1 MVTGSA
7 RSPITMASFGGAAT
21 APEAKTTARITR
33 DSVAT
38 RRIVMGGLLWPVIL
52 PQASVWRNPA
62 GMYGWCACA
71 VPSPPEGERVAVRA
85 DTLASS
91 GEARAEM
98 MRGSEVI
105 GNGLGTAH
113 RVVLVIALLALL
125 TTPTA
130 AQPQAELRVAIPWTP
145 ENLDPTMNLSSF
157 RAMVGVSIFDSLV
170 GRDAENRIVPQL
182 AESWRFV
189 DDVTLQLKLRKGVV
203 FHDGEPFNAEA
214 VRFTFQRVLDLEQ
227 KSPNRA
233 TVAEIARVDV
243 VDDYTVNL
251 ITRQPYAPLVNR
263 LIDFATVPP
272 KYVAEKGNQGIALKP
287 VGTGPYRFVE
297 LIKDDRMVV
306 EAFDRHWRGA
316 PKIKRIIYKPI
327 PEPFTRAAALRNNEV
342 DLVTTMPPSLA
353 RELEKAPGIR
363 VQRVPSTWIIYLGL
377 NALKKPLSD
386 VRVRQALNY
395 ATDVDAIVKNVL
407 EGNGRRLEGPLTPQ
421 MFGYD
426 GSVKGYSP
434 DPARARR
441 LLAEAGYPDGLEIVL
456 DSPAGRYQGDKE
468 IAEALGGQWQRA
480 GFKPKVQV
488 AEWGAYFKRYLGKQF
503 QDAYM
508 LGLGGAMQ
516 DADELYNLVSSKGR
530 GLYYKN
536 ERVDALFDLGR
547 STMDAA
553 KRRQVYRDLQRAMIE
568 DATWVFLLQQV
579 DIYASRDRLAWTPRP
594 DQWMPLQD
602 ATLK

>member
-1 MVTGSA
+1 VRRGVPGVVMVA
-7 RSPITMASFGGAAT
+7 
-21 APEAKTTARITR
+21 
-33 DSVAT
+33 
-38 RRIVMGGLLWPVIL
+38 
-52 PQASVWRNPA
+52 
-62 GMYGWCACA
+62 
-71 VPSPPEGERVAVRA
+71 
-85 DTLASS
+85 
-91 GEARAEM
+91 
-98 MRGSEVI
+98 
-105 GNGLGTAH
+105 
-113 RVVLVIALLALL
+113 ALLMLV
-125 TTPTA
+125 PGPIG
-130 AQPQAELRVAIPWTP
+130 AQSQGELRVAIPWTP

-157 RAMVGVSIFDSLV
+157 RAMVGVSMFDSLV
-170 GRDAENRIVPQL
+170 GRDSENRIVPQL
-182 AESWRFV
+182 AESWRLV
-189 DDVTLQLKLRKGVV
+189 DDVTWQLKLRKGVV

-214 VRFTFQRVLDLEQ
+214 VRFTFQRVLDPEQ

-233 TVAEIARVDV
+233 NVAEIARVEV

-251 ITRQPYAPLVNR
+251 VTRQPYAPLINR
-263 LIDFATVPP
+263 LLDFAIVPP
-272 KYVAEKGNQGIALKP
+272 KYVAEKGNQGMALKP

-316 PKIKRIIYKPI
+316 PKIRRIVYKPI

-353 RELEKAPGIR
+353 RELERAPGIR
-363 VQRVPSTWIIYLGL
+363 VQRVPSSWIIYLGL

-386 VRVRQALNY
+386 VKVRQALNY
-395 ATDVDAIVKNVL
+395 ATDVDAIIKNVL

-426 GSVKGYSP
+426 ATVKGYAP
-434 DPARARR
+434 DPARARK
-441 LLAEAGYPDGLEIVL
+441 LLAEAGYPDGLEIAL
-456 DSPAGRYQGDKE
+456 ESPAGRYQGDKE

-480 GFKPKVQV
+480 GFRPKVQV
-488 AEWGAYFKRYLGKQF
+488 AEWGAYFKRYLAKQF
-503 QDAYM
+503 QDAYV
-508 LGLGGAMQ
+508 LGLGGPMQ

-553 KRRQVYRDLQRAMIE
+553 KRRQVYRDLQRAMVE

-579 DIYASRDRLAWTPRP
+579 DIYASRDRLTWTPRP

>member
-1 MVTGSA
+1 MTDPS
-7 RSPITMASFGGAAT
+7 
-21 APEAKTTARITR
+21 
-33 DSVAT
+33 
-38 RRIVMGGLLWPVIL
+38 L
-52 PQASVWRNPA
+52 
-62 GMYGWCACA
+62 
-71 VPSPPEGERVAVRA
+71 PSPPEGERAAVRA

-91 GEARAEM
+91 GEARAEIV
-98 MRGSEVI
+98 RGS
-105 GNGLGTAH
+105 ASR
-113 RVVLVIALLALL
+113 RVVILLITLLALSTNL
-125 TTPTA
+125 A
-130 AQPQAELRVAIPWTP
+130 EAQPQGELRVAIPWTP

-157 RAMVGVSIFDSLV
+157 RAMVGVSMFDSLV

-214 VRFTFQRVLDLEQ
+214 VRFTFLRVLDPEQ

-233 TVAEIARVDV
+233 NVAEITRIDV

-263 LIDFATVPP
+263 LIDFAIVPP
-272 KYVAEKGNQGIALKP
+272 KYVQEKGNQGIALKP

-353 RELEKAPGIR
+353 RELEKAPSIR

-395 ATDVDAIVKNVL
+395 ATDVDAVIKTVL
-407 EGNGRRLEGPLTPQ
+407 EGNGRRLDGPLTPQ

-426 GSVKGYSP
+426 ASVKGYTP
-434 DPARARR
+434 DPAKARR
-441 LLAEAGYPDGLEIVL
+441 LLSEAGYPDGLEIVL
-456 DSPAGRYQGDKE
+456 DSSAGRYQGDKE
-468 IAEALGGQWQRA
+468 IAEALGGQWQKA

-503 QDAYM
+503 QDAY
-508 LGLGGAMQ
+508 LLSAGRCRTPTSSTTWSHRRAGASTTRTSGWTR
-516 DADELYNLVSSKGR
+516 SSIWAGAPWTP
-530 GLYYKN
+530 GS
-536 ERVDALFDLGR
+536 AAR
-547 STMDAA
+547 ST
-553 KRRQVYRDLQRAMIE
+553 
-568 DATWVFLLQQV
+568 ATCS
-579 DIYASRDRLAWTPRP
+579 AP
-594 DQWMPLQD
+594 
-602 ATLK
+602 